1 MKSLLDAPIDAFTEV
16 EGTPLEE
23 DIRGVKEDIVWHVK
37 VRWLQDNSR
46 RWVPYH
52 RNM

>member
-1 MKSLLDAPIDAFTEV
+1 MKSLLDAPIDASTEV